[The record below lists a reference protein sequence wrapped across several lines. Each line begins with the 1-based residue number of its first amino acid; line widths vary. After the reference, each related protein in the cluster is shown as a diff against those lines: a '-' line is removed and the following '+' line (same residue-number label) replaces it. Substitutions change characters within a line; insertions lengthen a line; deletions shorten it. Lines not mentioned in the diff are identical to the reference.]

1 MTTIAP
7 HVGHA
12 PIAPRVRLGVTN
24 RLSGLAQGLA
34 SFVLA
39 LMLSMTI
46 ITITVAAVAQQP
58 EFPHWSNQVLD
69 LVLGDS

>member
-7 HVGHA
+7 HIGRA
-12 PIAPRVRLGVTN
+12 PAAPRIHLGITD
-24 RLSGLAQGLA
+24 RLSGLAQGFA
-34 SFVLA
+34 SFTLA

-46 ITITVAAVAQQP
+46 ITITVAAVSQQP
-58 EFPHWSNQVLD
+58 QFPHWSNQVLD